1 MSGRI
6 SPCLART
13 TIVALTLGL
22 FAPPALAGTAQPA
35 CLDVTA
41 YGATGN
47 GTTLDTAA
55 LQRAIDAAH
64 TAGGGTVC
72 FPAGRFLTGTL
83 RLRSRVTLFL
93 SPGAVLLGS
102 TRMQDYPV
110 KHLLFAEN
118 VENVAILGTGT
129 IDGQGDA
136 FFDRDMKPLERPSP
150 LVEIVGAR
158 GVRIEQITI
167 RNAPG
172 WTLHPKD
179 CDDVKIRG
187 ISLLNNLRAVNSDGI
202 DIDSSRNVVIADSH
216 IEAGDDCIV
225 LKTTKR
231 GDGPVGPVENVVVTN
246 CVLVSA
252 ATALK
257 LGTESHGDFR
267 HVLFSNCV
275 IRNSRTGIGLFA
287 KDGGTMEDVRFSQ
300 IVMTTQPKWGQG
312 LEWPIVVDI
321 EKRTDQSRTSRV
333 RDVMFS
339 DITVYSKGRIMA
351 SGLPES
357 VIENLAF
364 HNVAVRVA
372 GYETIAGARKL
383 RGGSNTAAAG
393 TPDYGPTPA
402 AFIFAFIKGLSL
414 DGVTLAWPVAGEAAS
429 VPERSA
435 IYGDRLEDVTLA
447 NLRAQGSTPGA
458 KPVVIEHSTRVRQPA
473 DAR

>member
-1 MSGRI
+1 MRTRI
-6 SPCLART
+6 VART
-13 TIVALTLGL
+13 LIVL
-22 FAPPALAGTAQPA
+22 ALAAPGAAAQPS

-47 GTTLDTAA
+47 GTTLDTLA

-64 TAGGGTVC
+64 GAGGGTVC
-72 FPAGRFLTGTL
+72 FPTGRFLTGTL
-83 RLRSRVTLFL
+83 TLRSRVTLFL

-110 KHLLFAEN
+110 KHLLYAEN
-118 VENVAILGTGT
+118 AENVAILGTGT

-136 FFDRDMKPLERPSP
+136 FFDRDMKPLARPSP
-150 LVEIVGAR
+150 LVELVGSR
-158 GVRIEQITI
+158 GVRIEQVTI

-202 DIDSSRNVVIADSH
+202 DVDSSRNVVIADSH

-231 GDGPVGPVENVVVTN
+231 SDGPVAPVENVVVTN

-287 KDGGTMEDVRFSQ
+287 KDGGTMEDIRFSQ
-300 IVMTTQPKWGQG
+300 IVMTTQPKWGRG

-321 EKRTDQSRTSRV
+321 EKRTDASRTSRV
-333 RDVMFS
+333 RDVTFS
-339 DITVYSKGRIMA
+339 DVTVYSKGRIIA

-357 VIENLAF
+357 AIENLAF
-364 HNVAVRVA
+364 HDVAVRVG
-372 GYETIAGARKL
+372 GYEAVAGATKL
-383 RGGSNTAAAG
+383 RGGSSSAAAG
-393 TPDYGPTPA
+393 TPDYAATPA
-402 AFIFAFIKGLSL
+402 AFVFAFVKGLSL
-414 DGVTLAWPVAGEAAS
+414 DGITLAWPPAGAAAS
-429 VPERSA
+429 VPERFA

-447 NLRAQGSTPGA
+447 NLRAPGSTGKTRA
-458 KPVVIEHSTRVRQPA
+458 VVIQRSKRVRA
-473 DAR
+473 LDAGRGRE